1 MGEGGLCRCGSL
13 GWEEGTG
20 AALCLGGKVGISP
33 GGEGLPARIR
43 RGSESTDPLSQPGLD
58 FLSEPG
64 FLTTS
69 WGNPACPAT
78 EGRWPAAAFSDSCS
92 RLAATLLAFSAS
104 LDLSTPGLCL
114 STWLFTL
121 VYTPPRHPPPTP
133 ASSARQAGPGR
144 LRLPW
149 HAPTPLYVSVSRSWI
164 APAWLSSVQHF
175 ECPTLLRL
183 VTPTSQNVASWLPRH
198 TGEKAL
204 RTHIHSSVP

>member
-1 MGEGGLCRCGSL
+1 MGEGGLCCCGSL

-43 RGSESTDPLSQPGLD
+43 RGSESTDPLSQPGPD

-92 RLAATLLAFSAS
+92 CLAATLLAFSAS
-104 LDLSTPGLCL
+104 LDLSMPGRCL

-121 VYTPPRHPPPTP
+121 VYTPPRHPPTHSCKLSPAGRPWQTP
-133 ASSARQAGPGR
+133 PALACSHPALR
-144 LRLPW
+144 LRLPELDCTGV
-149 HAPTPLYVSVSRSWI
+149 AVLC
-164 APAWLSSVQHF
+164 PAL
-175 ECPTLLRL
+175 
-183 VTPTSQNVASWLPRH
+183 
-198 TGEKAL
+198 
-204 RTHIHSSVP
+204 